1 MSIQLL
7 FCTCPDAPT
16 AERIAE
22 ALVDRRL
29 AACVNIVPGIT
40 SIYRWQEAVERSN
53 EQLLLIKSASER
65 YDQLEAAVREL
76 HPYELP
82 ELIAVEA
89 AGGLPPYLAWIV
101 ESTSA

>member
-40 SIYRWQEAVERSN
+40 SIYRWQGAVERSN

-89 AGGLPPYLAWIV
+89 AAGLPSYLAWIV

>member
-7 FCTCPDAPT
+7 FCTCPDTPT

-22 ALVDRRL
+22 ALVDRHL

-40 SIYRWQEAVERSN
+40 SVYRWQGAVERSS

-65 YDQLEAAVREL
+65 YDEVEAAIREL

-89 AGGLPPYLAWIV
+89 AAGLPPYLAWIV